1 MFVSLIHTYNLQKVN
16 AYLIF
21 LLALLQ
27 KFYKIYQQCFLAQ
40 IDKTQSNPAQTLI
53 GDIKTIYR

>member
-27 KFYKIYQQCFLAQ
+27 KFYKIHQQCFLAQ

-53 GDIKTIYR
+53 GDIK